1 MVSNSADAGERRTVR
16 PALPSEF
23 SDDPPTGLSSFGAD
37 EALTETVFG
46 GSASSP
52 ESRSE
57 PLSRDIIYGKRRA
70 AACAVRCC
78 SSAAAARRAAPP
90 LLRCAN
96 SARDDFLA
104 PTVAKYTQT
113 PGVPPLMRTPLLGGR
128 WGGAGRPVCPF
139 GKSEIFPKGRPAE
152 PRLWSPCLLRLA
164 SCPIKAHRGCGS
176 GAGASVEPCRAPRRH
191 ALYRCWSPCYCR

>member
-104 PTVAKYTQT
+104 PTVARVHTDT
-113 PGVPPLMRTPLLGGR
+113 EGVPPLMRGFAVGG
-128 WGGAGRPVCPF
+128 GGEARCGAF
-139 GKSEIFPKGRPAE
+139 GKSEIFSKREERPRTRPASLVVALLAP
-152 PRLWSPCLLRLA
+152 PRIVPYQ
-164 SCPIKAHRGCGS
+164 
-176 GAGASVEPCRAPRRH
+176 GASWLWVGS
-191 ALYRCWSPCYCR
+191 RCIS